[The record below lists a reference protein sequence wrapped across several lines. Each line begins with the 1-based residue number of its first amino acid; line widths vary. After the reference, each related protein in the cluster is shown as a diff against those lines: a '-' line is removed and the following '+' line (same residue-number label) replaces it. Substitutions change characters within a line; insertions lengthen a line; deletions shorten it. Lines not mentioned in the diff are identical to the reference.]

1 MKYSRSLKTLFSTLG
16 KLSLIAILW
25 LGGVYAFD
33 AINKTNYFGHTVTT
47 GVSADGN
54 INIWW
59 PKNNAHIDNTQA
71 FKAQVQDKDISEYT
85 MTWSVDGDEENKMD
99 DSMTDYPHKESVVN
113 LKNWNWKGSGPY
125 KVTFRAVDKDNKE
138 IGKATVDIFTPE
150 PAQGPTSVESGHES
164 NDSESTIETPSQT
177 VKDVISKVSGITI
190 AAADTVNIP
199 DVETQPIDILTPSK
213 DATLAGVHNFEAR
226 LGNENSSKYKMFW
239 KVDDG
244 QKNSM
249 TWEGNTYRAS
259 VDVSGWNWKD
269 NGQYKITFVAEDNGG
284 RVVSTSDV
292 RIQKG
297 TSTTK
302 PVSTDSVQITPV
314 TTQPTQPT
322 TQPTPTPTPIAA
334 PVVGPT
340 PVVSSSGNPFSGA
353 KLWLNPNT
361 DAKKTADSWRSSR
374 PQDAAQMDKIASSP
388 DVIWLGGWNHDIS
401 GFVKEK
407 VKEVGNQGALPVFIA
422 YNIPGRDCGQY
433 SAGGVGSADEYRGW
447 IRKIADS
454 IGSSKAVVIIEPDGT
469 TLTDCLGSRAGERYS
484 LIKDAVSILKS
495 KSNIAV
501 YIDAGHPG
509 WISAD
514 DMASRLNQ
522 SGIAQANGFALN
534 ISNFNTTQNNVEYGT
549 KISQKTGGKHFVID
563 TGRNGLGPTADNQW
577 CNPSGRALGA
587 KPTTNTG
594 NSLVDAF
601 LWVKGPGGSDGNCN
615 GGPNAGVW
623 WPEYALDMARRSAI

>member
-71 FKAQVQDKDISEYT
+71 FKAQVQDRDISEYT
-85 MTWSVDGDEENKMD
+85 MTWSVDGDKENEMD
-99 DSMTDYPHKESVVN
+99 DSMADYPHKESVVN

-150 PAQGPTSVESGHES
+150 PAQGPTSVESGHE
-164 NDSESTIETPSQT
+164 NQGTAESIETPSQT
-177 VKDVISKVSGITI
+177 VRDVISRVSGIPV
-190 AAADTVNIP
+190 ASA
-199 DVETQPIDILTPSK
+199 ETQNVPKVEEQDIDVITPSN
-213 DATLAGVHNFEAR
+213 DATLSGVHNFEAR
-226 LGNENSSKYKMFW
+226 LGNENNSKYKMFW

-244 QKNSM
+244 QKNAM

-269 NGQYKITFVAEDNGG
+269 NGKYKITFVAEDNGG
-284 RVVSTSDV
+284 GVVNTSDV

-297 TSTTK
+297 SSNTK
-302 PVSTDSVQITPV
+302 PVSNDAVQITPV
-314 TTQPTQPT
+314 TTQPVNQPAP
-322 TQPTPTPTPIAA
+322 QPVAETPKA
-334 PVVGPT
+334 PAVNPT

-374 PQDAAQMDKIASSP
+374 PQDASQMDKIATSP

-407 VKEVGNQGALPVFIA
+407 VKEVGNQGALP
-422 YNIPGRDCGQY
+422 
-433 SAGGVGSADEYRGW
+433 
-447 IRKIADS
+447 
-454 IGSSKAVVIIEPDGT
+454 
-469 TLTDCLGSRAGERYS
+469 
-484 LIKDAVSILKS
+484 
-495 KSNIAV
+495 
-501 YIDAGHPG
+501 
-509 WISAD
+509 
-514 DMASRLNQ
+514 
-522 SGIAQANGFALN
+522 
-534 ISNFNTTQNNVEYGT
+534 
-549 KISQKTGGKHFVID
+549 
-563 TGRNGLGPTADNQW
+563 
-577 CNPSGRALGA
+577 
-587 KPTTNTG
+587 
-594 NSLVDAF
+594 
-601 LWVKGPGGSDGNCN
+601 
-615 GGPNAGVW
+615 
-623 WPEYALDMARRSAI
+623 